1 MKVRNTVELPKEY
14 DEALRID
21 LQHNK
26 KELLLV
32 NGAALLIGIVM
43 AVVGFFI
50 VHPIHMFDFSSPLP
64 TLLRLGVLLLGM
76 VLYLVLHE
84 LVHGLFFLMFGCG
97 AKPTFGFTGMYAFA
111 ASRTYYTRT
120 DYLIIGL
127 SPIVFWGIVLLVLNF
142 IVPTPW
148 FWVVYFIQ
156 IVNVSGAAGD
166 LYVAYRLLRM
176 PKSLLVQDDG
186 TAMRVYLPKR
196 HKKRK

>member
-84 LVHGLFFLMFGCG
+84 LVHGLFFLPQ
-97 AKPTFGFTGMYAFA
+97 PT
-111 ASRTYYTRT
+111 RE
-120 DYLIIGL
+120 
-127 SPIVFWGIVLLVLNF
+127 
-142 IVPTPW
+142 
-148 FWVVYFIQ
+148 Q
-156 IVNVSGAAGD
+156 
-166 LYVAYRLLRM
+166 
-176 PKSLLVQDDG
+176 K
-186 TAMRVYLPKR
+186 
-196 HKKRK
+196 

>member
-1 MKVRNTVELPKEY
+1 MKVRNTVELPQEY
-14 DEALRID
+14 EEALCID

-43 AVVGFFI
+43 AVAGFFI
-50 VHPIHMFDFSSPLP
+50 VHPVNMFDFSSPLP
-64 TLLRLGVLLLGM
+64 TLLRLGVMLLGM
-76 VLYLVLHE
+76 VLYMVLHE

-97 AKPTFGFTGMYAFA
+97 EKPTFGFTGMYAFA
-111 ASRTYYTRT
+111 ASRAYYTRT

-127 SPIVFWGIVLLVLNF
+127 SPVVFWGIVLLVLNF
-142 IVPTPW
+142 IVPAPW

-156 IVNVSGAAGD
+156 IVNISGAAGD
-166 LYVAYRLLRM
+166 FYVTYRLLRM

-196 HKKRK
+196 RRKRK